1 MKKKFQ
7 LDEYNPK
14 LFLNHTPTSKNS
26 PLGPQKFKKKTKIKS
41 KSKVIFK
48 EIIENERC
56 STTWV
61 DFKTIFEPYPDFKNS
76 PLGLQ
81 KV

>member
-1 MKKKFQ
+1 MRGPQNSNLVKIKNRIEKNIENKKKFQ

-26 PLGPQKFKKKTKIKS
+26 PLGPQKLKKKPKIKS

-56 STTWV
+56 STT
-61 DFKTIFEPYPDFKNS
+61 
-76 PLGLQ
+76 
-81 KV
+81 